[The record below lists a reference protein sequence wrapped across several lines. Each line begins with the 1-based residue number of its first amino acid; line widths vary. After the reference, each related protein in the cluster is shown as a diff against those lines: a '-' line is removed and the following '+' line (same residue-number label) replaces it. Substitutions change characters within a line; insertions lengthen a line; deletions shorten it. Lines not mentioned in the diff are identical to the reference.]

1 MSEFLKAQVEARQN
15 IWSQAKELLER
26 AESEN
31 RSLTAEETES
41 YNKMSADLDTRAAL
55 IEKVKSDSAREER
68 AAKAAEGFN
77 PVATS
82 VSTDAERLRAL
93 GRGDVRS
100 IDFGH
105 EQRTITGGST
115 GAPVPTSFYNQV
127 IMLAKTVGPMLETST
142 ILNTAGGEPLQIPSV
157 GAYSSG
163 TLTAAGSA
171 LPASD
176 PTFNSFSTLQ
186 SWKYGFLVQ
195 VSRELLE
202 DTGVDLLG
210 FLADQ
215 VGIGLGKSINSVLTT
230 GTGTVQP
237 NGIVTAAG
245 SGVTGG
251 TGVAGAFTADNL
263 ISLVY
268 SLDTVARRRP
278 GAGFQMNAA
287 SIAAVRQLKD
297 NYGRYLFEPAIS
309 ADKYDLLLNYPIYEN
324 PDMASAATG
333 AKSVIFGDLK
343 SFYVRQV
350 GGIRLDR
357 SDDFAFSSDLVTFRA
372 TWRGDG
378 ALPQTSHVKFF
389 KGAAS

>member
-55 IEKVKSDSAREER
+55 IEKVKSDVAREER
-68 AAKAAEGFN
+68 AAAAAEGFKPAAPAAN
-77 PVATS
+77 
-82 VSTDAERLRAL
+82 TDADRLRAL

-105 EQRTITGGST
+105 EQRAVTGGST

-163 TLTAAGSA
+163 TLTAAGSV
-171 LPASD
+171 LPESD

-237 NGIVTAAG
+237 NGIVTSAG

-278 GAGFQMNAA
+278 GAGFQMNAS

-297 NYGRYLFEPAIS
+297 NYGRYLFEPALS

-324 PDMASAATG
+324 PDMASAGTG
-333 AKSVIFGDLK
+333 NKSVIFGDLK

-378 ALPQTSHVKFF
+378 ALPQTSHIKYF

>member
-55 IEKVKSDSAREER
+55 IEKVKSDAAREER

-77 PVATS
+77 PVATGAGS
-82 VSTDAERLRAL
+82 DADRLRAL

-105 EQRTITGGST
+105 EQRAVTGGST

-163 TLTAAGSA
+163 TLTAAGSVI
-171 LPASD
+171 PESD

-230 GTGTVQP
+230 GTGTTQP
-237 NGIVTAAG
+237 NGIVTSAG

-297 NYGRYLFEPAIS
+297 NYGRYLFEPALS

>member
-55 IEKVKSDSAREER
+55 IEKVKSDAAREER

-77 PVATS
+77 PVATGA
-82 VSTDAERLRAL
+82 STDAERLRAL

-163 TLTAAGSA
+163 TLTAAGSV
-171 LPASD
+171 LPESD

-237 NGIVTAAG
+237 NGIVTSAG

-278 GAGFQMNAA
+278 GAGFQMNAS

-378 ALPQTSHVKFF
+378 ALPQTSHIKFF